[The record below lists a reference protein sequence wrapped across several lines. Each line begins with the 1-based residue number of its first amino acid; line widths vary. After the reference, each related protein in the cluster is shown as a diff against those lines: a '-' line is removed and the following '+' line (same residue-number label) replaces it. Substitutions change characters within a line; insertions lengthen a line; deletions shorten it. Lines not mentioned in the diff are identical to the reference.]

1 MSYHPIAITSGG
13 TTIKVGQK
21 LNLEGGGSS
30 LSVVA
35 GTPVVTTTLDG
46 DLTAIAG
53 LTGTSGIL
61 RKDGANTWSLDT
73 NAYLTGNQTVTISG
87 DATGSGS
94 TAITLTL
101 SNSGVTAGAYTKV
114 TVDAKGRVTAGSNPT
129 TLAGYGITDGVT
141 SVSGKT
147 GVVTLAKGD
156 VGLGNVDNTSDS
168 SKPISTAT
176 QAALNLKAP
185 LDSPAL
191 TGVPTG
197 PTATAGTNST
207 QLATTEFVR
216 NNKSPVLNV
225 EGGLGW
231 RDLTSELVSRGGSSA
246 PALAIFRNG
255 IYAYQFSAVSSD
267 MLYATFHIQHDYA
280 PGTPIFLHIHWS
292 DNALIPWGVVRW
304 GFEYTFARGHGEGSF
319 PATSTVY
326 VEQAPLGRY
335 QHMIGETTIGILA
348 DELAVDG
355 ILLVRVFRDA
365 AHPNDTCPDS
375 VFAFTCDVHYQ
386 TDRVATLNR
395 SPNFYG

>member
-13 TTIKVGQK
+13 TTIKVRQK

-35 GTPVVTTTLDG
+35 GTPVVTTTLDFTGDITTTGTISYNGSQVWNQGFHPTTLSGYGITDAQPLDG
-46 DLTAIAG
+46 DLTTIAG
-53 LTGTSGIL
+53 LSGTSGIL
-61 RKDGANTWSLDT
+61 RKGGANTWSLDT
-73 NAYLTGNQTVTISG
+73 NSYLTGNQTVTLSG

-129 TLAGYGITDGVT
+129 TLAGYGITDAAPANSPT
-141 SVSGKT
+141 FT
-147 GVVTLAKGD
+147 GT
-156 VGLGNVDNTSDS
+156 
-168 SKPISTAT
+168 
-176 QAALNLKAP
+176 
-185 LDSPAL
+185 
-191 TGVPTG
+191 
-197 PTATAGTNST
+197 PTAPTAPAGTST
-207 QLATTEFVR
+207 TQIATTEYVR
-216 NNKSPVLNV
+216 NNKTPVLNV

-246 PALAIFRNG
+246 PTLAIFRNG
-255 IYAYQFSAVSSD
+255 IYAYQFGSVSAD

-292 DNALIPWGVVRW
+292 DNSLVPLGVVRW

-335 QHMIGETTIGILA
+335 SHMIAETSIGILA
-348 DELAVDG
+348 DDLAVDG
-355 ILLVRVFRDA
+355 LLLVRVFRDA
-365 AHPNDTCPDS
+365 AHLNDTCPAN
-375 VFAFTCDVHYQ
+375 VFAFACDVHYQ
-386 TDRVATLNR
+386 TDRFATLNR
-395 SPNFYG
+395 APNFYGN